1 MVHESL
7 DNKMNRGFTI
17 VLGMGLSVFAT
28 PIFFL
33 FYKVS
38 SAIPCGWGWSTATN
52 SLVLLGT
59 LEQHK
64 LRPNIQGFWATRHLR
79 LPASTRLFHPP
90 SLPAEMVLEAPV
102 VKRLAFVNAFV
113 PNGSN
118 LHFRANKYILCEHSE
133 QNGWQNWWQSK
144 VITGWPIA
152 FAKAKPAS
160 IRNNPHMWLDPAW
173 KNRLFYLLL
182 WDSSSQPS
190 SLKADALTIVLQD
203 PCLWIILPSL
213 SLSIYLSLSLS
224 WLQGAGGLGCAC
236 KKTCF
241 KASDLFFRMPLVK
254 SANSTSLPR
263 LSSVRITKNALRIWG
278 ALDLVEICP
287 HSKIRIWGTLGLK
300 LSDS

>member
-133 QNGWQNWWQSK
+133 QNG
-144 VITGWPIA
+144 
-152 FAKAKPAS
+152 
-160 IRNNPHMWLDPAW
+160 
-173 KNRLFYLLL
+173 
-182 WDSSSQPS
+182 
-190 SLKADALTIVLQD
+190 
-203 PCLWIILPSL
+203 
-213 SLSIYLSLSLS
+213 
-224 WLQGAGGLGCAC
+224 
-236 KKTCF
+236 
-241 KASDLFFRMPLVK
+241 
-254 SANSTSLPR
+254 
-263 LSSVRITKNALRIWG
+263 
-278 ALDLVEICP
+278 
-287 HSKIRIWGTLGLK
+287 
-300 LSDS
+300 

>member
-1 MVHESL
+1 
-7 DNKMNRGFTI
+7 
-17 VLGMGLSVFAT
+17 
-28 PIFFL
+28 
-33 FYKVS
+33 
-38 SAIPCGWGWSTATN
+38 
-52 SLVLLGT
+52 
-59 LEQHK
+59 
-64 LRPNIQGFWATRHLR
+64 
-79 LPASTRLFHPP
+79 
-90 SLPAEMVLEAPV
+90 MVLEAPV

-113 PNGSN
+113 QNGSN

-160 IRNNPHMWLDPAW
+160 IGNNPHMWLDPAW

-213 SLSIYLSLSLS
+213 SLYLSLSL
-224 WLQGAGGLGCAC
+224 WAGCKGLGAWVALA

-241 KASDLFFRMPLVK
+241 KAPDLFFRMPLVK